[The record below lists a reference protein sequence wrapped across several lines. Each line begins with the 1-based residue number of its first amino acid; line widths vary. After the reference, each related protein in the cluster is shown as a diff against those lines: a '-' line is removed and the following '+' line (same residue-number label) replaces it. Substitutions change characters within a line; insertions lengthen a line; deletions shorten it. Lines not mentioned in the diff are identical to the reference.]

1 MTQLLPVRFVMVNT
15 SQPGNIGAMAR
26 AMKNMCLSELY
37 LVNPKDF
44 PDPTGHARARSSGAA
59 DVMDSAIIV
68 DSLQEA
74 IKDCV
79 LVVGAS
85 ARLRSIP
92 WPVISPREMGKQIV
106 KEAATAPVAIVLG
119 NETNGLSNEE
129 LEQCN
134 ALVNIPANPEYSSLN
149 IAAAGQ
155 VLAYEVYL
163 ASLAGT
169 NIEQDVLYD
178 EQEPAN
184 TEELNSMY
192 EHFETALTEIGFLDP
207 KAPRLLMRRLRRLF
221 NRARPDR
228 MEVNILRGILSA
240 AQGNKAHKR
249 PDRLS
254 SSTTENGME

>member
-1 MTQLLPVRFVMVNT
+1 MSKSLPIRFVMVNT

-44 PDPTGHARARSSGAA
+44 PDETGHARARSSGAR
-59 DVMDSAIIV
+59 DLLESAVIV
-68 DSLQEA
+68 DSLETA
-74 IKDCV
+74 IKGCV

-92 WPVISPREMGKQIV
+92 WPVVSPREMGEQIV
-106 KEAATAPVAIVLG
+106 EAAQTAPVAIVFG

-134 ALVNIPANPEYSSLN
+134 ALVHIPANEEYSSLN

-155 VLAYEVYL
+155 ILAYEVYL
-163 ASLAGT
+163 AA
-169 NIEQDVLYD
+169 EQGKVFDKDALYD
-178 EQEPAN
+178 EQAPAN
-184 TEELNSMY
+184 TDELNGMY
-192 EHFETALTEIGFLDP
+192 EHFEIALTEIGFLDP

-240 AQGNKAHKR
+240 AQGNKAHRR
-249 PDRLS
+249 PDRK
-254 SSTTENGME
+254 MEVKD

>member
-1 MTQLLPVRFVMVNT
+1 MSAPLPIRFVMVNT

-37 LVNPKDF
+37 LVNPRDF
-44 PDPTGHARARSSGAA
+44 PDPTGHARARASGAR
-59 DVMDSAIIV
+59 DVLEQAIVV
-68 DSLQEA
+68 DSLATALQ
-74 IKDCV
+74 DCV

-92 WPVISPREMGKQIV
+92 WPVVSPREMGQQIV
-106 KEAATAPVAIVLG
+106 AEAQSAPVAVVFG

-134 ALVNIPANPEYSSLN
+134 ALVHIPANPEYSSLN

-155 VLAYEVYL
+155 ILAYEIYV
-163 ASLAGT
+163 ASQ
-169 NIEQDVLYD
+169 QDEVLERDVIFD
-178 EQEPAN
+178 EQAPAS
-184 TEELNSMY
+184 TAELNSMY

-207 KAPRLLMRRLRRLF
+207 KAPRQLMRRLRRLF
-221 NRARPDR
+221 NRARLDL

-240 AQGNKAHKR
+240 AQGNKMHKR
-249 PDRLS
+249 PDRQSPALPK
-254 SSTTENGME
+254 

>member
-1 MTQLLPVRFVMVNT
+1 MSQSLPVRFVMVNT

-44 PDPTGHARARSSGAA
+44 PDPTGHARARSSGAT
-59 DVMDSAIIV
+59 DVMDSAIMV
-68 DSLQEA
+68 DSLEA
-74 IKDCV
+74 ALKGCV

-92 WPVISPREMGKQIV
+92 WPVVTPRQMGEQV
-106 KEAATAPVAIVLG
+106 VEAAQTAPVAVVFG
-119 NETNGLSNEE
+119 NETNGLSNAE

-134 ALVNIPANPEYSSLN
+134 ALVHIPANPDYSSLN

-155 VLAYEVYL
+155 VLAYEIYL
-163 ASLAGT
+163 AAQQERAL
-169 NIEQDVLYD
+169 EKDVLYD
-178 EQEPAN
+178 EQAPAN
-184 TEELNSMY
+184 TDELNSMY

-221 NRARPDR
+221 NRARLDR

-249 PDRLS
+249 PDRQ
-254 SSTTENGME
+254 SSTAE

>member
-1 MTQLLPVRFVMVNT
+1 MSQSLPIRFVMVNT

-44 PDPTGHARARSSGAA
+44 PDETGHARARSSGAR
-59 DVMDSAIIV
+59 DLLENAIV
-68 DSLQEA
+68 VNSLQEA

-92 WPVISPREMGKQIV
+92 WPVVNPREMGKQV
-106 KEAATAPVAIVLG
+106 VATAQTAPVAIVFG

-134 ALVNIPANPEYSSLN
+134 ALVNIPASSEYSSLN

-155 VLAYEVYL
+155 VLAYEIHV
-163 ASLAGT
+163 ASLAEAS
-169 NIEQDVLYD
+169 IEKDVLYD

-192 EHFETALTEIGFLDP
+192 EHFEVALTEIGFLDP
-207 KAPRLLMRRLRRLF
+207 KAPRQLMRRLRRLF

-249 PDRLS
+249 PDRKS
-254 SSTTENGME
+254 PSTAD

>member
-1 MTQLLPVRFVMVNT
+1 MSQSLPVRFVMVNT

-44 PDPTGHARARSSGAA
+44 PDPTGHARARSSGAT
-59 DVMDSAIIV
+59 DILDGAIIV
-68 DSLQEA
+68 GSLAEA
-74 IKDCV
+74 IKGCV

-92 WPVISPREMGKQIV
+92 WPVWSPREMGRQIV
-106 KEAATAPVAIVLG
+106 TAAHNAPVAIVFG

-129 LEQCN
+129 LELCH
-134 ALVNIPANPEYSSLN
+134 ALVHIPANPDYSSLN

-155 VLAYEVYL
+155 ILAYEVLL
-163 ASLAGT
+163 AS
-169 NIEQDVLYD
+169 NEEHEVEKDYLY
-178 EQEPAN
+178 EEHAPA
-184 TEELNSMY
+184 TTDELNGMY

-207 KAPRLLMRRLRRLF
+207 RAPRQLMRRLRRLF

-240 AQGNKAHKR
+240 AQGNKAHRR
-249 PDRLS
+249 PDRKS
-254 SSTTENGME
+254 SLNED

>member
-1 MTQLLPVRFVMVNT
+1 MSQPLPVRFVMVNT
-15 SQPGNIGAMAR
+15 TQPGNIGAMAR
-26 AMKNMCLSELY
+26 AMKNMCLFELY

-44 PDPTGHARARSSGAA
+44 PDLTGHARARSSGAN
-59 DVMDSAIIV
+59 DVMDGAIIV
-68 DSLQEA
+68 DSLEA
-74 IKDCV
+74 ALKDCV

-92 WPVISPREMGKQIV
+92 WPVISPRQMGEQV
-106 KEAATAPVAIVLG
+106 VEAAQTAPVAVVFG
-119 NETNGLSNEE
+119 NEANGLSNEE

-134 ALVNIPANPEYSSLN
+134 ALVHIPANPDYSSLN

-155 VLAYEVYL
+155 ILAYEIYV
-163 ASLAGT
+163 ASQQEKA
-169 NIEQDVLYD
+169 IEKDVVYD

-184 TEELNSMY
+184 TNELNSMY

-240 AQGNKAHKR
+240 AQGNKERRRA
-249 PDRLS
+249 DR
-254 SSTTENGME
+254 